1 MATRAARG
9 FGQYSGAARALE
21 RVGDR
26 WALLIVRDLLVGARR
41 YGDLKAGL
49 PRIPTNILSD
59 RLKELQES
67 GVIRRVPT
75 VRGGYELTTFGRAL
89 EPVVVALER
98 WGWSA
103 LGEPAAGEIVTADA
117 LAVALRAA
125 FRPDV
130 AAGAPPTEYVLH
142 VGGASVGDA
151 SGGVASR
158 GDASAGEA
166 SAADASVGGAS
177 ADDASLG
184 DASIGDASIRDA
196 STAAVSVVAVVA
208 NATLEVTPIG
218 PGALPQPRR
227 GDAAEVAFEAS
238 AEMVLSAA
246 EFRDL
251 ISGALEP
258 AAVKLLAGEQEA
270 VARFARTFHIAPVG
284 PEPDAASGSNVAQAS
299 VA

>member
-59 RLKELQES
+59 RLKELQEA

-103 LGEPAAGEIVTADA
+103 LGFSNNPMFTDENAACV
-117 LAVALRAA
+117 
-125 FRPDV
+125 
-130 AAGAPPTEYVLH
+130 VL
-142 VGGASVGDA
+142 
-151 SGGVASR
+151 
-158 GDASAGEA
+158 
-166 SAADASVGGAS
+166 
-177 ADDASLG
+177 DDY
-184 DASIGDASIRDA
+184 IY
-196 STAAVSVVAVVA
+196 
-208 NATLEVTPIG
+208 
-218 PGALPQPRR
+218 
-227 GDAAEVAFEAS
+227 F
-238 AEMVLSAA
+238 MVLTREYLGTFTDKQIIDPKTHAQTSIA
-246 EFRDL
+246 FTRD
-251 ISGALEP
+251 S
-258 AAVKLLAGEQEA
+258 
-270 VARFARTFHIAPVG
+270 R
-284 PEPDAASGSNVAQAS
+284 
-299 VA
+299 